1 MMLTIL
7 VGFAIQTSPW
17 QRTLSNKSVV
27 KLVAI
32 SDIANKQSWDA
43 TGRPMPFLTKSYIY
57 EDAGKPKAKIALAAI
72 VTIDHV
78 PGSELPTV
86 VMRGDS
92 IPTYGGMVGY
102 YDDFH
107 PIQPYQAIGTFNFPM
122 GKSKMDLTVMCADG
136 PWKVSGSQ
144 SWHEKKTSGLKFNPQ
159 VLLQRKTSDSGGDA
173 YQINIKIPRELRDGK
188 TAYRLIAYDVGGK
201 KLEDAGTAT
210 QAGERG
216 ASRFWF
222 RTGRKALGRINIETR
237 PFETVVFKSVALKIK
252 R

>member
-1 MMLTIL
+1 MLTVL
-7 VGFAIQTSPW
+7 VGLAIQTSPW
-17 QRTLSNKSVV
+17 VKTLPNKSVV

-32 SDIANKQSWDA
+32 SDIANKQSWDPL
-43 TGRPMPFLTKSYIY
+43 GRPMPFLTKSYIY
-57 EDAGKPKAKIALAAI
+57 EDAAKPKSKKALAAI

-78 PGSELPTV
+78 AGSELPTV

-92 IPTYGGMVGY
+92 VPTYGGMVGY

-107 PIQPYQAIGTFNFPM
+107 PIQPYQAIGTFNLPM

-144 SWHEKKTSGLKFNPQ
+144 SRGIKKTSGVKFNPL
-159 VLLQRKTSDSGGDA
+159 VLLQKKTSDSGGDA
-173 YQINIKIPRELRDGK
+173 YQVDIKIPKELRDGK
-188 TAYRLIAYDVGGK
+188 TAYRLIAYDAGGK

-210 QAGERG
+210 QPGEKG

-222 RTGRKALGRINIETR
+222 RTGRKALGRIDIETR